1 MFSGELKV
9 NRLVPILFLNVGLI
23 SLITRIF
30 ENRVNVGKQHLF
42 LSNYY

>member
-9 NRLVPILFLNVGLI
+9 NRLVLILFLNVGLI

-30 ENRVNVGKQHLF
+30 ENRANIWKTAPYLV
-42 LSNYY
+42 